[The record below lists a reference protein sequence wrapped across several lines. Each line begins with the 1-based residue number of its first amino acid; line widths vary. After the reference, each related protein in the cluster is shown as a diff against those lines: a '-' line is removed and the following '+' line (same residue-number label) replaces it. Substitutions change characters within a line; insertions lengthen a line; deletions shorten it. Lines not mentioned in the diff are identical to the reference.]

1 MKRKKLMLLLLS
13 VVLLA
18 GCSQKGTEIETTLI
32 TESETEIETESET
45 EIEKETETKIETES
59 ATEVKLSKEQ
69 QYITNLFKDILGRE
83 VDEKAL
89 EYYEKI
95 LLDENKGVRQVILML
110 FQSEEF
116 KNRKIDKKEFLEILF
131 DTTFSK
137 SNKEEKEELLKG
149 LQEDYSDYIN
159 LLIQF
164 LNSDEFRE
172 SIEAKRLPLGSLP
185 TINNEVVILNNGVVV
200 TTAEKYKENQ
210 SNIKFKHLVVETER
224 KQNIIVVEE
233 ETEKETQNQEQG
245 RPSAETAQV
254 PQPQTQAPQPQTQ
267 APQTQTPQTQAPQPQ
282 TQAPVWVVTRAAWE
296 ETVPVYE
303 WQLRA
308 ICACGF
314 DMTGWTDILV
324 SDHLKGHLLAGEPYG
339 SWATQMV
346 EVQTGTRV
354 IQHPEEG
361 YWK

>member
-69 QYITNLFKDILGRE
+69 QYITDLFKKILGRE

-245 RPSAETAQV
+245 RPSAEPAQV

-267 APQTQTPQTQAPQPQ
+267 APQPQTQAPQ
-282 TQAPVWVVTRAAWE
+282 TQAPVWVVTKAAWE
-296 ETVPVYE
+296 EVVPVYE

-314 DMTGWTDILV
+314 DMTVFTDNQID
-324 SDHLKGHLLAGEPYG
+324 DHLKAHVLAGDYHFG

-346 EVQTGTRV
+346 EIQVGTKT
-354 IQHPEEG
+354 IHHPEEG